1 MMLTAHPKSK
11 SVQIADET
19 KQYLEKKLSK
29 FTRYFRNEPEIQ
41 FVQNFE
47 RGHHIA
53 EITLHGDDVVL
64 RAQERHTD
72 LKTAIDHA
80 ANKLENQLTRFKS
93 KRIDAHRQVS
103 AVKAEAEAA
112 MMEPDLSFAF
122 DPQIVRRKSFAVQSM
137 SPADAAQRMELLGH
151 SFFLFKNDETGK
163 ASVLYRRES
172 GDYGLIEPTL

>member
-1 MMLTAHPKSK
+1 MMLTAHPKTK

-19 KQYLEKKLSK
+19 KQYLDKKLSK
-29 FTRYFRNEPEIQ
+29 FARYFRQEPEVQ
-41 FVQNFE
+41 FVQDFQ
-47 RGHHIA
+47 RGLHIA

-64 RAQERHTD
+64 RAQEKHND
-72 LKTAIDHA
+72 LRTAIDHA
-80 ANKLENQLTRFKS
+80 VNKLENQLTRFKS

-112 MMEPDLSFAF
+112 MEADLPF
-122 DPQIVRRKSFAVQSM
+122 DPQIARRKSFPVLSM

-163 ASVLYRRES
+163 ASVLYRRDS